1 MIQYYNINGSLVAA
15 GEASLKVGDLAIL
28 RGYGV
33 FDYFQ
38 VREGVPMFLDDYVA
52 RFDHSARLL
61 HLELPVSQSELKERI
76 RELIAANDLPEAGI
90 RLVLTGGYSPD
101 GYAPTEPNLLVME
114 HELPPANPQGYEQ
127 GARLLS
133 HQFQREIPE
142 AKTINY
148 LTGIRLLAEM
158 KKLGAI
164 EVLYH
169 DGKFIRE
176 TARGNFF
183 LVTEDDTLVTP
194 HEKILSGIT
203 RKNVLQVA
211 RTLVSVEERNV
222 PLDELQNAKEVF
234 ITSSNKGVLPI
245 VQIDDLVIGN
255 GKPGVVTKKIG
266 EALQAFAAS
275 YIEKHKVEV

>member
-1 MIQYYNINGSLVAA
+1 MIQYYNVNGNLVAA
-15 GEASLKVGDLAIL
+15 AEASLKVSDLAIL
-28 RGYGV
+28 RGYGI

-52 RFDHSARLL
+52 RFANSARLL
-61 HLELPVSQSELKERI
+61 QLELPISQEELKARI
-76 RELIAANDLPEAGI
+76 RELIAANGLPEAGI

-101 GYAPTEPNLLVME
+101 GYAPAAANLLVME
-114 HELPPANPQGYEQ
+114 HELPPATPQSYDQ

-183 LVTEDDTLVTP
+183 LITEDDTLVTA
-194 HEKILSGIT
+194 HEKVLPGIT

-211 RTLVSVEERNV
+211 RGQFKVEERDV
-222 PLDELQNAKEVF
+222 LLDELQNAKEVF
-234 ITSSNKGVLPI
+234 ITSTNKRVMPI

-255 GKPGVVTKKIG
+255 GKPGAVTKKIG
-266 EALQAFAAS
+266 EALQMYAAS
-275 YIEKHKVEV
+275 YIEKYKVGI

>member
-1 MIQYYNINGSLVAA
+1 
-15 GEASLKVGDLAIL
+15 
-28 RGYGV
+28 
-33 FDYFQ
+33 

-52 RFDHSARLL
+52 RFANSARLL
-61 HLELPVSQSELKERI
+61 QLELPISQEELKARI
-76 RELIAANDLPEAGI
+76 RELIAANGLPEAGI

-101 GYAPTEPNLLVME
+101 GYAPAAPNLLIME
-114 HELPPANPQGYEQ
+114 HELPPATPQSYDQ

-133 HQFQREIPE
+133 HQFQREIPQ

-183 LVTEDDTLVTP
+183 LITEDDTLVTA
-194 HEKILSGIT
+194 HEKVLPGIT

-211 RTLVSVEERNV
+211 RGQFKVEERDV
-222 PLDELQNAKEVF
+222 LLDELQNAKEVF
-234 ITSSNKGVLPI
+234 ITSTNKRVMPI
-245 VQIDDLVIGN
+245 VQIDDLIIGN
-255 GKPGVVTKKIG
+255 GKPGAVTKKIG
-266 EALQAFAAS
+266 EALQTYAGS
-275 YIEKHKVEV
+275 YIEKYKVGV

>member
-1 MIQYYNINGSLVAA
+1 MIQYYNINGELLAA
-15 GEASLKVGDLAIL
+15 NEASLKVSDLALL

-38 VREGVPMFLDDYVA
+38 VRAGVPMFLDDYVA
-52 RFDHSARLL
+52 RFFNSAQLL
-61 HLELPVSQSELKERI
+61 HLELPISQEALKDRI
-76 RELIAANDLPEAGI
+76 RKLVAANGLPEAGI
-90 RLVLTGGYSPD
+90 RLLLTGGYAED
-101 GYAPTEPNLLVME
+101 GYTPAEPNLLVLE
-114 HELPPANPQGYEQ
+114 HKLPPAASQHYDQ

-169 DGKFIRE
+169 DGKFVRE

-183 LVTEDDTLVTP
+183 LITEDETLVTA
-194 HEKILSGIT
+194 HEKVLPGIT
-203 RKNVLQVA
+203 RKNVLRVA
-211 RTLVSVEERNV
+211 RAHCKVEERDV
-222 PLDELQNAKEVF
+222 LLDELQNAKEVF

-255 GKPGVVTKKIG
+255 GKPGAMTKKIG
-266 EALQAFAAS
+266 EALQTYAMS
-275 YIEKHKVEV
+275 YIKKHKVEV